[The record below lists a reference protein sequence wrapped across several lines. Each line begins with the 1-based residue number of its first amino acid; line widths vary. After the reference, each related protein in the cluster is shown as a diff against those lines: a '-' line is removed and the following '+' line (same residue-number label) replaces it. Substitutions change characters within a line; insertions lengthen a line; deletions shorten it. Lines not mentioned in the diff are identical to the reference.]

1 MSDIFHE
8 VDEEVRREQLRKLWQ
23 RYGWLIIAACILIVA
38 GAAGWR
44 TYEFYQAKQAAEASA
59 KFEAAVA
66 LVNEGKNKE
75 AEEAFAEVA
84 KVGTPSYRMLARFRE
99 AGELARRDPKA
110 GAAMFDQLSAD
121 NSIGRPMQ
129 DLAAVRAATLLV
141 DTEPYSEIL
150 KRLEPLT
157 AAERPFR
164 HSARALLALA
174 AWRANDAAATRKWSE
189 MILADAETP
198 PGTRGQIQMIMAL
211 TEPEKKG

>member
-1 MSDIFHE
+1 
-8 VDEEVRREQLRKLWQ
+8 
-23 RYGWLIIAACILIVA
+23 
-38 GAAGWR
+38 
-44 TYEFYQAKQAAEASA
+44 
-59 KFEAAVA
+59 
-66 LVNEGKNKE
+66 
-75 AEEAFAEVA
+75 
-84 KVGTPSYRMLARFRE
+84 
-99 AGELARRDPKA
+99 
-110 GAAMFDQLSAD
+110 MFDQLSAD

-141 DTEPYSEIL
+141 DTEPYSDIL

-157 AAERPFR
+157 APDRAFR
-164 HSARALLALA
+164 HSARALLAMS

>member
-1 MSDIFHE
+1 VSDIFHE

-23 RYGWLIIAACILIVA
+23 RYGWLIIAACVLIVA

-44 TYEFYQAKQAAEASA
+44 TYEYYQAKQAAEASA
-59 KFEAAVA
+59 KFETAVA
-66 LVNEGKNKE
+66 LVTEGKNKE

-99 AGELARRDPKA
+99 AGELTRRDPKA

-121 NSIGRPMQ
+121 SSIGRPMQ

-157 AAERPFR
+157 VPERAFR
-164 HSARALLALA
+164 HSARALLAMS
-174 AWRANDAAATRKWSE
+174 AWRANNAAATRKWSE

-198 PGTRGQIQMIMAL
+198 SGTRGQIQMIMAL

>member
-23 RYGWLIIAACILIVA
+23 RYGWLIIAACVLIVA

-59 KFEAAVA
+59 KFETAVS

-110 GAAMFDQLSAD
+110 ATAMFDQLSAD
-121 NSIGRPMQ
+121 SSIGRPMQ

-157 AAERPFR
+157 LPDRTFR
-164 HSARALLALA
+164 HSARALLALS

-189 MILADAETP
+189 MILADPETP
-198 PGTRGQIQMIMAL
+198 AGTRGQVQMIMAL
-211 TEPEKKG
+211 TEPDKKS

>member
-1 MSDIFHE
+1 VSDIFHE

>member
-1 MSDIFHE
+1 
-8 VDEEVRREQLRKLWQ
+8 
-23 RYGWLIIAACILIVA
+23 
-38 GAAGWR
+38 
-44 TYEFYQAKQAAEASA
+44 
-59 KFEAAVA
+59 
-66 LVNEGKNKE
+66 
-75 AEEAFAEVA
+75 
-84 KVGTPSYRMLARFRE
+84 MLARFRE

-121 NSIGRPMQ
+121 SSIGRPMQ

-157 AAERPFR
+157 VPERAFR
-164 HSARALLALA
+164 HSARALLAMS